1 MIPGITEHNSVTG
14 ESRLASYA
22 TLHQATISLEEMGER
37 TITTQ
42 VKIDGGVVPDFS
54 GWELIWRGEK
64 FVLPT
69 LKPQAAKDNTTRNS
83 LVDLVFTSA
92 PIHELKRFYF
102 AEMAQIDNG
111 TVQGVNVI
119 DKYVSSLRLNLANF
133 VAAFNKVLQYYF
145 PSGNFVM
152 NLNPSY
158 QDDGEVKEFE
168 IDYMYIWDVLM
179 KINEVYGVTW
189 RAVTSAQTGV
199 TTIRVGYDMGSIP
212 STDHVFQYG
221 FEGGL
226 LRFERHVEDTN
237 IYNILLGRG
246 GEKNIP
252 YRYFKYT
259 DPYNT
264 AWNADPDAIHELK
277 NLYFSRLLDSNFR
290 SYVQGWKT
298 NSHRVLEQGESI
310 EAYDSARGA
319 TDWAYKKG
327 HDDTQFDPVEYV
339 KDDDS
344 IALYGPRQGK
354 LEDNDDIYPTIQG
367 IEISGLGRVDEVVDV
382 YITAEDSQESIFDQ
396 VSNLSDMLLTVNE
409 GYEWVQKQFNSAFT
423 FTVPTGRVGNLEYA
437 WAEEPLTPRGDN
449 PTGYIDTVNSK
460 LMRGNAPIPSGD
472 WAAFNGI
479 SGIPP
484 GEYYLHIMM
493 KIVREAGHSMIQG
506 KFGVNQLTL
515 HCTPPDNLSYRQ
527 VFTIWVKNIWQTTQG
542 ANETDL
548 AYAHRVWDP
557 ILGDKLGKEA
567 AVCFSDGWMAASTD
581 YEFLIQKLPEV
592 DRTKTR
598 NGVPSEWKITLVRS
612 DAEYEA
618 TGLYIPNTKTGG
630 VPVAGDHFFF
640 TGIDIPIQYVKWAE
654 EKLHDT
660 KVDALE
666 ENAWTNPTWVVNLD
680 KIKAHAT
687 SEDYAGT
694 LAEKLD
700 AGIMVT
706 ITDPRFT
713 LNSSG
718 VQQQL
723 TLGVRSVKFTWNEP
737 SDKSPY
743 TVPDIEVVLSDKI
756 EHVETYEG
764 MQQGITY
771 ISRNY
776 VTTSQ
781 AKKMARTQQNV
792 QNEVAI
798 DGNICYFGT
807 VIGSV
812 EE

>member
-1 MIPGITEHNSVTG
+1 MIPGITEIG
-14 ESRLASYA
+14 FPSYA
-22 TLHQATISLEEMGER
+22 TLSQAIISFEEMGER

-42 VKIDGGVVPDFS
+42 VKIDGSVVPDFS
-54 GWELIWRGEK
+54 GWQLKFRDEL

-69 LKPQAAKDNTTRNS
+69 LKPQAVKDNSTRNS
-83 LVDLVFTSA
+83 LIDLVFTSG

-111 TVQGVNVI
+111 TVQGVNIV
-119 DKYVSSLRLNLANF
+119 DKYVASLRLNLTNF

-145 PSGNFVM
+145 PDGSFVM

-158 QDDGEVKEFE
+158 QDSGEVREFE

-179 KINEVYGVTW
+179 KINEIYDVTW
-189 RAVTSAQTGV
+189 RAVTNAQGV

-212 STDHVFQYG
+212 DTDHVFQYG

-226 LRFERHVEDTN
+226 LRFERHVEDTD

-259 DPYNT
+259 DPFNPI
-264 AWNADPDAIHELK
+264 WKADPDAIHELR
-277 NLYFSRLLDSNFR
+277 NIYFSRLLDSNFR
-290 SYVQGWKT
+290 SYIQGWKT
-298 NSHRVLEQGESI
+298 NSHRILEDGESLV
-310 EAYDSARGA
+310 AYDSTRGA

-327 HDDTQFDPVEYV
+327 HEDTKFDPVEYV
-339 KDDDS
+339 KDDES

-367 IEISGLGRVDEVVDV
+367 IEISGLGRVDEIVDV
-382 YITAEDSQESIFDQ
+382 YITAEDSQEAIFDQ
-396 VSNLSDMLLTVNE
+396 VTNLSSMLLDVNE
-409 GYEWVQKQFNSAFT
+409 GYEWVTKQFNSDFT
-423 FTVPTGRVGNLEYA
+423 FTVPAGRVGNIEYA
-437 WAEEPLTPRGDN
+437 WAEEPLTPRGESA
-449 PTGYIDTVNSK
+449 TGYIDTVNSM
-460 LMRGNAPIPSGD
+460 LMRGTAPIPSGD
-472 WAAFNGI
+472 YAAYSGI
-479 SGIPP
+479 SAIPP
-484 GEYYLHIMM
+484 GEYYLHIVM
-493 KIVREAGHSMIQG
+493 KIILESGHNVIQG
-506 KFGVNQLTL
+506 KFGVSQLSV
-515 HCTPPDNLSYRQ
+515 HCTPKDNLSYRQ

-542 ANETDL
+542 QEETDL
-548 AYAHRVWDP
+548 EYAHRVWDP

-567 AVCFSDGWMAASTD
+567 AVCFSDGWMASSSD

-598 NGVPSEWKITLVRS
+598 NGVSSEWKITLVRS

-618 TGLYIPNTKTGG
+618 TGLYIPNTQTGG

-654 EKLHDT
+654 ERLHDT
-660 KVDALE
+660 KEDALD
-666 ENAWTNPTWVVNLD
+666 ENAWTNPTWVISLD
-680 KIKAHAT
+680 KIKAYST

-694 LAEKLD
+694 LAGKLD
-700 AGIMVT
+700 AGVLVT

-713 LNSSG
+713 LDSEG

-737 SDKSPY
+737 SDKNPY
-743 TVPDIEVVLSDKI
+743 TIPDIEVVLSDKI
-756 EHVETYEG
+756 EHVATYEG

-776 VTTSQ
+776 VTNSEARRMT
-781 AKKMARTQQNV
+781 RTQNFQTTV
-792 QNEVAI
+792 GI

-807 VIGSV
+807 VVGSV